1 VISLVVDASVA
12 VKWFVPEVHGIA
24 AQRLIDPRHQLFAP
38 DLLWP
43 EFGNIL
49 WKKQLRR
56 QISPQAARRI
66 LIDFR
71 SYRVGIFPSEPLV
84 VAALEIA
91 QRIGR
96 TVYDS
101 LYLALAERLRCR
113 VVTADEKLFNA
124 VQGDAISSHMLWVE
138 DRP

>member
-1 VISLVVDASVA
+1 MTSLVVDASVA
-12 VKWFVPEVHGIA
+12 VKWFVPEVHEIA
-24 AQRLIDPRHQLFAP
+24 AQKLIDPRYQLFAP

-49 WKKQLRR
+49 WKKQTRQ
-56 QISPQAARRI
+56 QISPQATRQI

-71 SYRVGIFPSEPLV
+71 RHRVGIMPSEPFV

-91 QRIGR
+91 ERVGR

-101 LYLALAERLRCR
+101 LYLALAQRLGCR
-113 VVTADEKLFNA
+113 AVTADEKLFNA
-124 VQGDAISSHMLWVE
+124 VQRDRIAAHVLWIE
-138 DRP
+138 EQP